1 MMKTFY
7 IKKEKWFRSNYSIY
21 SESKLIGQFIPEKWK
36 SVNWVIIN
44 DENYMIK
51 PKSFWKDEKL
61 IYLDNNLIG
70 TIQNKPFKSFFIIS
84 IIGKS
89 DYIVKMNFWG
99 TKCSIMKE
107 DLFVGEYIIN
117 WRGSVL
123 NTETPVDNSV
133 IAATLVQV
141 NSIKRRSHNAAV

>member
-1 MMKTFY
+1 MKTFI
-7 IKKEKWFRSNYSIY
+7 IKREKWYRSNYSIY
-21 SESKLIGQFIPEKWK
+21 SESQLIGQFIPEKWK

-51 PKSFWKDEKL
+51 HKSFWKDDKL
-61 IYLDNNLIG
+61 IYLGNDLIG
-70 TIQNKPFKSFFIIS
+70 TIQDKPFKSFFTIS
-84 IIGKS
+84 IIGKG
-89 DYIVKMNFWG
+89 DYVVKMNFWG

-123 NTETPVDNSV
+123 NIEIPVDNSV
-133 IAATLVQV
+133 IAAILVQV
-141 NSIKRRSHNAAV
+141 YSNKRRSQSAAV